1 MKQGQIFL
9 RLCLWYCLSN
19 LWELKILLCESC
31 NKNNATIQLLKNT
44 NGKKESLMLCDK
56 CEIEIMSLALEDEEI
71 NLEDFLLDLNKNNR

>member
-44 NGKKESLMLCDK
+44 LTNGTVVHIMKHIKNILIMTIMLLKK
-56 CEIEIMSLALEDEEI
+56 
-71 NLEDFLLDLNKNNR
+71 

>member
-31 NKNNATIQLLKNT
+31 NKNNATIQLLKST
-44 NGKKESLMLCDK
+44 KFAYIDRENGEADIIY
-56 CEIEIMSLALEDEEI
+56 CECV
-71 NLEDFLLDLNKNNR
+71 